1 MDLAHR
7 CLADCY
13 FLFCYLSL
21 ALHLHL
27 PWRTGKAES
36 FCSTNQYRSLCARGY
51 QFPASTLKNSR
62 GRIWLVHYVHLFFF
76 PHKSMFRQCHF
87 NCTEINFPS
96 SLHSWNAGKT
106 VAVQLQV
113 KRLPLHFLMFA
124 SLWQWQLVLLN
135 ANGGG
140 VCRLAGPKHRETYL
154 WIMDDLMF
162 VRTHP

>member
-140 VCRLAGPKHRETYL
+140 FA
-154 WIMDDLMF
+154 DLQG
-162 VRTHP
+162 RSTGRPICE